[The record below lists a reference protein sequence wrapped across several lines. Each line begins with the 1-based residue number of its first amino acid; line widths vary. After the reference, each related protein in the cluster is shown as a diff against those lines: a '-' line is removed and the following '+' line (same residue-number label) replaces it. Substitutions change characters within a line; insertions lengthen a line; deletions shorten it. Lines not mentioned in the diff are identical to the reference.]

1 MTIREY
7 FNDKLARIE
16 TFFDRMEY
24 DGEITDILEKYDNS
38 DIEGLMDWAEENG
51 VDLMATTKSGE
62 LILDKWATN

>member
-38 DIEGLMDWAEENG
+38 DIEVKKM
-51 VDLMATTKSGE
+51 E
-62 LILDKWATN
+62 LT

>member
-51 VDLMATTKSGE
+51 VDLMATTKSCE
-62 LILDKWATN
+62 LILDKCATN